1 MEITG
6 KLVQVQPEVSGD
18 GKNGRWVKC
27 DFIIETQDKFPKKV
41 CITAWSELVET
52 IKATTPGTDLKVSF
66 DISSREYNTKWYT
79 DVKAWKIEGGGVS
92 GGGNSTGSNNSGSR
106 QEFASDPNQEFA
118 ANTAEVK
125 EDDLPF

>member
-1 MEITG
+1 MELTG
-6 KLVQVQPEVSGD
+6 KLVQVQPEVSGE

-41 CITAWSELVET
+41 CITAWSDLVET
-52 IKATTPGTDLKVSF
+52 IKATNPGTELKVSF

-79 DVKAWKIEGGGVS
+79 DVKAWKIEGANGGS
-92 GGGNSTGSNNSGSR
+92 SSGGNSYSR
-106 QEFASDPNQEFA
+106 TEKSSDYNQERPENA
-118 ANTAEVK
+118 VEVR

>member
-1 MEITG
+1 MELTG
-6 KLVQVQPEVSGD
+6 KLIQVQPEQSGE

-41 CITAWSELVET
+41 CITAWSDLVET
-52 IKATTPGTDLKVSF
+52 IKATNPGTELKVSF

-79 DVKAWKIEGGGVS
+79 DVKAWKIEGANGGSSS
-92 GGGNSTGSNNSGSR
+92 GGNNYSR
-106 QEFASDPNQEFA
+106 AEKSSDYNQERPENA
-118 ANTAEVK
+118 VEVR

>member
-1 MEITG
+1 MELTG
-6 KLVQVQPEVSGD
+6 KLVQVQPEQSGE

-41 CITAWSELVET
+41 CITAWSDLVET
-52 IKATTPGTDLKVSF
+52 IKATNPGTELKVSF

-79 DVKAWKIEGGGVS
+79 DVKAWKIEGANGGSSS
-92 GGGNSTGSNNSGSR
+92 GGNNYSR
-106 QEFASDPNQEFA
+106 TEKSSDYNQERPENA
-118 ANTAEVK
+118 VEVR